1 MRKTHLMVLAIVL
14 AVAILA
20 VGAVGAYADLA
31 SDDDPPVTTTDVPAA
46 GAQYWDAATIVATAT
61 DEEGG
66 GIAYIYHEFDN
77 GLVRLA
83 TIADK
88 PLSAAIS
95 IPTDKDMPLAAG
107 THKVKVW
114 AQDINGNVE
123 AQQTVTFEIL
133 KDTVKPT
140 TSAWAVAVLKGRVAT
155 LKYKV
160 TDATPTKGTA
170 AVSFKI
176 KNRAGKVVKTM
187 SAGTKAVNA
196 PLTKKFRCGLAK
208 GTYRYYVYA
217 TDASGNA
224 QSKVGSAR
232 LTVK

>member
-14 AVAILA
+14 AVAVLA

-31 SDDDPPVTTTDVPAA
+31 SDANLPVTTTDVPAA

-61 DEEGG
+61 DDE

-114 AQDINGNVE
+114 AQDVNGNVE
-123 AQQTVTFEIL
+123 AQQTVTFEIV

-140 TSAWAVAVLKGRVAT
+140 TSAWAVAMLRGRVAT
-155 LKYKV
+155 LKFKV
-160 TDATPTKGTA
+160 TEPEPTKGTA
-170 AVSFKI
+170 AVSIKI

-187 SAGTKAVNA
+187 SAGTKTVNV
-196 PLTKKFRCGLAK
+196 PLTKKFRCGLAR

-224 QSKVGSAR
+224 QSKIGSAR

>member
-1 MRKTHLMVLAIVL
+1 MVLAIVL
-14 AVAILA
+14 AVAVLA
-20 VGAVGAYADLA
+20 VGAVGAYAGLA
-31 SDDDPPVTTTDVPAA
+31 DDADPPATTTDAV
-46 GAQYWDAATIVATAT
+46 AQYWDTATIVATAI
-61 DEEGG
+61 DNE

-107 THKVKVW
+107 AHTVKVW

-123 AQQTVTFEIL
+123 AQQTVAFEIL
-133 KDTVKPT
+133 EDTVKPT

-160 TDATPTKGTA
+160 ADAQPTKGTA
-170 AVSFKI
+170 AVSIKI
-176 KNRAGKVVKTM
+176 KNRAGKVVATIK
-187 SAGTKAVNA
+187 AGTKTVNVPVA
-196 PLTKKFRCGLAK
+196 TKFRCGLAR
-208 GTYRYYVYA
+208 GTYKYYVYA

>member
-31 SDDDPPVTTTDVPAA
+31 SDDNPPVTTTDVPAA
-46 GAQYWDAATIVATAT
+46 DAQYWDAATIVATAT
-61 DEEGG
+61 DDE

-114 AQDINGNVE
+114 AQDVNGNVE
-123 AQQTVTFEIL
+123 AQQTLTFEVVS
-133 KDTVKPT
+133 DTVKPT

-155 LKYKV
+155 LKFKV
-160 TDATPTKGTA
+160 SDATPTKGTA
-170 AVSFKI
+170 AVSITI

-187 SAGTKAVNA
+187 SAGTKTVNV
-196 PLTKKFRCGLAK
+196 PLTKKFRCGLAR

-224 QSKVGSAR
+224 QSKIGSAR

>member
-31 SDDDPPVTTTDVPAA
+31 SDANPPVTTTDVPVAA
-46 GAQYWDAATIVATAT
+46 KYWDAATIVATAT
-61 DEEGG
+61 DDE

-107 THKVKVW
+107 THTVKVW

-123 AQQTVTFEIL
+123 AQQTVPFEIVT
-133 KDTVKPT
+133 DTVKPT
-140 TSAWAVAVLKGRVAT
+140 TSAWVVAARRGRVAT
-155 LKYKV
+155 LKYRV
-160 TDATPTKGTA
+160 NDPEPTKGTA
-170 AVSFKI
+170 TVMIKI

-187 SAGTKAVNA
+187 SAGTKTVNA
-196 PLTKKFRCGLAK
+196 PLTKNFRCRLAK

-224 QSKVGSAR
+224 QSKIGSAR

>member
-31 SDDDPPVTTTDVPAA
+31 SDDNPPATTTDAV
-46 GAQYWDAATIVATAT
+46 AQYWDAATIVATAAD
-61 DEEGG
+61 DE

-88 PLSAAIS
+88 PLSAEIS

-133 KDTVKPT
+133 TDTVKPT
-140 TSAWAVAVLKGRVAT
+140 TRAWAVAVRKGRVAT

-160 TDATPTKGTA
+160 TDAVPTKGTA
-170 AVSFKI
+170 TVVIKI

-187 SAGTKAVNA
+187 SAGTKTVNVLLA
-196 PLTKKFRCGLAK
+196 KKFRCTLAK
-208 GTYRYYVYA
+208 GNYKYYVFA
-217 TDASGNA
+217 TDASANA
-224 QSKVGSAR
+224 QSKIGSAR

>member
-1 MRKTHLMVLAIVL
+1 MVLAIVV
-14 AVAILA
+14 AVAVLA
-20 VGAVGAYADLA
+20 IGAVGAYADLA
-31 SDDDPPVTTTDVPAA
+31 SDDNPPVTTTDVPAA

-61 DEEGG
+61 DDE

-123 AQQTVTFEIL
+123 AQQTVTFEIV

-140 TSAWAVAVLKGRVAT
+140 TTARFAVVLRGRVAT
-155 LKYKV
+155 LKYRV
-160 TDATPTKGTA
+160 NDPEPTKGTA
-170 AVSFKI
+170 TVVI
-176 KNRAGKVVKTM
+176 KVKNSAGKVVKTLT
-187 SAGTKAVNA
+187 ANGVAVNA
-196 PLTKKFRCGLAK
+196 AKTKSFSVPRTWKT
-208 GTYRYYVYA
+208 GTYKYYVYA
-217 TDASGNA
+217 TDTAGNA
-224 QSKVGSAR
+224 QLKAGVNK
-232 LTVK
+232 LVVK

>member
-14 AVAILA
+14 AVAMLA

-31 SDDDPPVTTTDVPAA
+31 SDANPPVTTTDVPAA

-61 DEEGG
+61 DDE

-107 THKVKVW
+107 AHKVKVW
-114 AQDINGNVE
+114 AQDVNGNVE

-133 KDTVKPT
+133 RDTVQPT
-140 TSAWAVAVLKGRVAT
+140 TSAWVVAALRGRVAT
-155 LKYKV
+155 LKYRV
-160 TDATPTKGTA
+160 NDPEPTKGTA
-170 AVSFKI
+170 TVEIKI

-187 SAGTKAVNA
+187 SAGTRAVNV
-196 PLTKKFRCGLAK
+196 PLTKNFRCTLAK

-232 LTVK
+232 LTVR

>member
-1 MRKTHLMVLAIVL
+1 MRKTHLMVLAIVV

-31 SDDDPPVTTTDVPAA
+31 SDANPPVTTTDVPAA
-46 GAQYWDAATIVATAT
+46 VAQYWDAATIVATAT
-61 DEEGG
+61 DDE

-114 AQDINGNVE
+114 AQDVNGNVE

-160 TDATPTKGTA
+160 TDPEPTKGTA
-170 AVSFKI
+170 AVSIKI

-187 SAGTKAVNA
+187 SAGTKTVNV
-196 PLTKKFRCGLAK
+196 PLTKNFRCKLAK

-224 QSKVGSAR
+224 QSKIGSAR

>member
-1 MRKTHLMVLAIVL
+1 VRKTHLMVLAIVL

-31 SDDDPPVTTTDVPAA
+31 SDANPPATTTDAV
-46 GAQYWDAATIVATAT
+46 AQYWDTATIVATALD
-61 DEEGG
+61 DE

-83 TIADK
+83 PIDDK
-88 PLSAAIS
+88 PLSAQIS

-140 TSAWAVAVLKGRVAT
+140 TMAWYAAVLRGRVAT
-155 LKYKV
+155 LRYKV
-160 TDATPTKGTA
+160 GDAAPTKGTA
-170 AVSFKI
+170 TVVIKV
-176 KNRAGKVVKTM
+176 KNRAGRVAMTIKAGAKT
-187 SAGTKAVNA
+187 VNA
-196 PLTKKFRCGLAK
+196 PLTAKFRCTLAK

-224 QSKVGSAR
+224 QSRIGSAR

>member
-1 MRKTHLMVLAIVL
+1 MVLAIVL
-14 AVAILA
+14 VVAILA

-31 SDDDPPVTTTDVPAA
+31 SDANPPATTTDAV
-46 GAQYWDAATIVATAT
+46 AQYWDAATIVATAT
-61 DEEGG
+61 DDE

-88 PLSAAIS
+88 PFSAQVS
-95 IPTDKDMPLAAG
+95 IPTDKDMPLAVGA
-107 THKVKVW
+107 HKVKVW

-123 AQQTVTFEIL
+123 AQQTVSFEIL

-140 TSAWAVAVLKGRVAT
+140 TSALAVAVLKGRVAT

-160 TDATPTKGTA
+160 TDAVPTKGTA
-170 AVSFKI
+170 TVVIKI
-176 KNRAGKVVKTM
+176 KNSAGKVVKTI
-187 SAGTKAVNA
+187 SAGTKAVNVLLA
-196 PLTKKFRCGLAK
+196 TKFRCTLAR
-208 GTYRYYVYA
+208 GTYKYYVYA
-217 TDASGNA
+217 IDASGNA
-224 QSKVGSAR
+224 QSKIGSAK